1 LSDGPT
7 RELDQDFEM
16 TEFDISKP
24 TNILVE
30 IKVSFEIGARLR
42 PPTVL
47 LPLSPSTQLDTLR

>member
-16 TEFDISKP
+16 MAFDISKP

-30 IKVSFEIGARLR
+30 IKASFEIGARLR
-42 PPTVL
+42 PPTML
-47 LPLSPSTQLDTLR
+47 LLLSPST